1 MTANIEFRIINDI
14 HDSLS
19 SVLYQLGEIE
29 HTDIESIDKMAQTII
44 YLNES
49 YLPLNADKIQ
59 ANTIET
65 ISELSSSLA
74 NFITSYIEKDNGFSF
89 LYFNDF
95 NLTSYL
101 NITAKHSIDGGYGG
115 KSTI

>member
-1 MTANIEFRIINDI
+1 M
-14 HDSLS
+14 
-19 SVLYQLGEIE
+19 
-29 HTDIESIDKMAQTII
+29 
-44 YLNES
+44 
-49 YLPLNADKIQ
+49 
-59 ANTIET
+59 
-65 ISELSSSLA
+65 SSSLV

-101 NITAKHSIDGGYGG
+101 NITAKHSINGGYGG